1 VKKNQ
6 KIISLSKISSKLK
19 SLKNKKLVLVGGCFD
34 IFHYG
39 HFQFLKKAKACGDFL
54 IVALESDEF
63 IRKNKKREPVHNQRQ
78 RAKIL
83 SSFDFVD
90 LVILLPYFSK
100 EKSYFDLVKK
110 IKPKIIAVTKGD
122 PKIENK
128 KKQAA
133 MVSAKVK
140 EVVPLIKNFSS
151 TKIYKMY
158 EAFFSD

>member
-1 VKKNQ
+1 
-6 KIISLSKISSKLK
+6 
-19 SLKNKKLVLVGGCFD
+19 
-34 IFHYG
+34 
-39 HFQFLKKAKACGDFL
+39 
-54 IVALESDEF
+54 LESDEF

-100 EKSYFDLVKK
+100 EKSYFDLVKE
-110 IKPKIIAVTKGD
+110 IKPKIITVTKGD

-128 KKQAA
+128 RKQAA

-140 EVVPLIKNFSS
+140 EVTPLIKNLSS

>member
-1 VKKNQ
+1 MKDNS

-19 SLKNKKLVLVGGCFD
+19 SLKNKKTVLVGGCFD

-39 HFQFLKKAKACGDFL
+39 HLQFLKKAKESGDFL

-63 IRKNKKREPVHNQRQ
+63 IRKNKEREPIHNQKQ
-78 RAKIL
+78 RGYIL
-83 SSFDFVD
+83 SGFSFVD
-90 LVILLPYFSK
+90 LIILLPYFSK

-110 IKPKIIAVTKGD
+110 IKPNIIAVTKGD

-128 KKQAA
+128 RKQAA

-140 EVVPLIKNFSS
+140 EVTPLIKNFSS
-151 TKIYKMY
+151 TRIYKMY

>member
-1 VKKNQ
+1 MKDNS

-19 SLKNKKLVLVGGCFD
+19 GLKNKKIVLVGGCFD

-63 IRKNKKREPVHNQRQ
+63 IRKNKEREPIHNQKQ
-78 RAKIL
+78 RACIL
-83 SSFDFVD
+83 SGFSFVD
-90 LVILLPYFSK
+90 LIILLPYFSK

-128 KKQAA
+128 KRQAA
-133 MVSAKVK
+133 MVDAKVK
-140 EVVPLIKNFSS
+140 EVTPLIKNFSS
-151 TKIYKMY
+151 TRIYKMY

>member
-1 VKKNQ
+1 MKKNQ

-100 EKSYFDLVKK
+100 EKNYFDLVKK

-128 KKQAA
+128 RKQAA

-140 EVVPLIKNFSS
+140 EVTPLIKNFSS